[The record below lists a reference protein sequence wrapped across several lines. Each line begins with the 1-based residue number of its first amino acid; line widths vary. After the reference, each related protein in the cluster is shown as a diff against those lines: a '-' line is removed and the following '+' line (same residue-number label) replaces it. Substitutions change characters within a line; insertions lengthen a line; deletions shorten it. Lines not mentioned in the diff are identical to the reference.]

1 MKAAAGKTEK
11 GDALVTVYRSNSD
24 ECKVTINS
32 PVREMFK
39 ELQDNA
45 VYTALEETGAER
57 LTVEVND
64 YQALDFVLTA
74 RVKAALFRLRQKEEG

>member
-11 GDALVTVYRSNSD
+11 GDSLVTVYRSNSD

-45 VYTALEETGAER
+45 VYTALEETGAEG

-74 RVKAALFRLRQKEEG
+74 RVKAALFRLREKEEG